1 MIRWGCGDQGP
12 VKPGVT
18 HDDRPVEDPEE
29 RSSRRCEPSVRELL
43 GRQGWARR
51 WRASRLGWRLS
62 SVTSVR
68 IRRNSGET
76 IANYA
81 ASRISQLRKSSSA
94 ASHPPP
100 RASTAGALRRDVS
113 PKPKG
118 RRRTPSSS
126 CPQPLLRADVATY
139 RSKRSRTTH
148 PGARPLI
155 RSKLPTPL
163 EFSRRFQPSRSR
175 NLQCVRAIVRV
186 LPDSQSACCVP

>member
-94 ASHPPP
+94 ASQPSLTFHV
-100 RASTAGALRRDVS
+100 SFGQAGSR
-113 PKPKG
+113 
-118 RRRTPSSS
+118 PSSEHTNERR
-126 CPQPLLRADVATY
+126 L
-139 RSKRSRTTH
+139 
-148 PGARPLI
+148 
-155 RSKLPTPL
+155 
-163 EFSRRFQPSRSR
+163 SRRSSEGAEADLLGVSAYACPAHASHELRPGRLLSLTSELTRTRRLSRR
-175 NLQCVRAIVRV
+175 C
-186 LPDSQSACCVP
+186 